1 MSRAARK
8 IDKGRLII
16 LPIFSL
22 FMVIN
27 IVSLVEQVK
36 AADSV
41 SSIKIASLIN
51 NLLVAFFYAL
61 LVILYLIRTS
71 AKSTT
76 DSLTVKTVAVIS
88 TFLPFAIPFAGKQSN
103 EPGIIL
109 FASLVT
115 MFGMVISLYSLG
127 MLGRSFSII
136 PQARTIVKSGPYKH
150 VRHPVYLGEMIAVS
164 GIVLARFSF
173 SALAIFSLYMA
184 AMVYRAMHE
193 EKLLMSISPEYESS
207 FVKKARFIPGIF

>member
-1 MSRAARK
+1 MNRTARK
-8 IDKGRLII
+8 IDRGRLII

-22 FMVIN
+22 LMVVN
-27 IVSLVEQVK
+27 IAGFVEQVK

-51 NLLVAFFYAL
+51 SFLVVIFYVL

-76 DSLTVKTVAVIS
+76 DSLTAKTVAVIS

-115 MFGMVISLYSLG
+115 MFGMVISLYSIGTLG
-127 MLGRSFSII
+127 KSFGII
-136 PQARTIVKSGPYKH
+136 PQARPLVTSGPYRH
-150 VRHPVYLGEMIAVS
+150 VRHPAYVGELIAVF
-164 GIVLARFSF
+164 GIVLARFS
-173 SALAIFSLYMA
+173 LAAIVVFCLLAVMQ
-184 AMVYRAMHE
+184 VYRAVQE
-193 EKLLMSISPEYESS
+193 EKLLSSTFPEYESYS
-207 FVKKARFIPGIF
+207 QNRARFIPGIL